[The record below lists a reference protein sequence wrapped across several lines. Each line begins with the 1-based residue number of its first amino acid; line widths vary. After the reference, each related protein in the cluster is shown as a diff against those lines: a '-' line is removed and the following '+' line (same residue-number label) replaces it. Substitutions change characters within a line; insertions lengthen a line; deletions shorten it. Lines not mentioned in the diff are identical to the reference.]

1 MPDYITNIIV
11 DVIGKRGLKVTIEGR
26 VWDRSLEVLLTI

>member
-11 DVIGKRGLKVTIEGR
+11 NVIGKRGLKVTIEGR
-26 VWDRSLEVLLTI
+26 VWDRGREIILK